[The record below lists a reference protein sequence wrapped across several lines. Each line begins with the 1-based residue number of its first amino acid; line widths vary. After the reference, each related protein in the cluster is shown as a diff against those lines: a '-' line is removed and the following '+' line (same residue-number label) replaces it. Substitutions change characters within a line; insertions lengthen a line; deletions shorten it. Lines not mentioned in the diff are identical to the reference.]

1 MWDDA
6 RQMNIAAGVLVA
18 LAALAVL
25 WSFGGWLVRQPW
37 AAFREVVVAAPLE
50 RASAPHVEAV
60 IRDELAGTFFTM
72 DLARAG
78 EALKKVA
85 WVRNVSLRR
94 QWPGRL
100 EVTVEEHV
108 PLARWNDAALVNTD
122 GETFVADWNGELP
135 LFAGPE
141 GRAAE
146 VTLRWREW
154 TEVLAPLAL
163 TLPVVRLSE
172 RGGWSLSAAGAAGR
186 LQLELGRD
194 EPSTRLGRFVAAY
207 GRTIGA
213 LARVG
218 TKVGHV
224 DLRYRNG
231 FAARVPG
238 FREKPPKKAA

>member
-163 TLPVVRLSE
+163 TLPAIRLSE